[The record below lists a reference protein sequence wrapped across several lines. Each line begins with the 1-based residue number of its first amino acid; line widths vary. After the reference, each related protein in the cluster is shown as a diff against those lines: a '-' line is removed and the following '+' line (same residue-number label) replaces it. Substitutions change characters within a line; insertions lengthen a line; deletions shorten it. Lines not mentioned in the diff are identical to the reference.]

1 MISVQKA
8 RGLAVEL
15 CTCAGETIFRTV
27 AASGGPAVVVC
38 APDSAAAPRATH
50 YSGDGRTRPDNKLS
64 ARWLLVIE
72 WAMRVLSAYAA
83 RDISDPIF
91 FRVTP

>member
-1 MISVQKA
+1 M
-8 RGLAVEL
+8 L
-15 CTCAGETIFRTV
+15 
-27 AASGGPAVVVC
+27 
-38 APDSAAAPRATH
+38 AAAPRATH

-91 FRVTP
+91 FRVTPKTGIAQKRIYYIIYNNYILIAIVGDL